1 MIGFVKRPIIL
12 ICLFSY
18 VFLKFYKKEA
28 FSTDNFFLV
37 FFIINILF
45 IFSIY
50 LHTHHGLENILPQTL
65 GRLLIHTSG
74 FYLIS
79 IIYLFDFF
87 NKKNAIKK

>member
-1 MIGFVKRPIIL
+1 MIGFIKRPIIL

-18 VFLKFYKKEA
+18 IFLKFYRRKD
-28 FSTDNFFLV
+28 FSNYNFFLV

-50 LHTHHGLENILPQTL
+50 IHTHHGLVNILPQTL

-79 IIYLFDFF
+79 IIYLFDSF
-87 NKKNAIKK
+87 NKKYAIKK